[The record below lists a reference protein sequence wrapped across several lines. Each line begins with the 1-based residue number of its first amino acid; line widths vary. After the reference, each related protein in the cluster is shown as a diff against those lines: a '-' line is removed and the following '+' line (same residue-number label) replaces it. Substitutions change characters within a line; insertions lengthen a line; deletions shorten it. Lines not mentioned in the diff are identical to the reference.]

1 MEDYERRV
9 KVSLNIEMEVM
20 MAKMESF
27 FDQRTKQFAEQE
39 STSRLFYE
47 ILNTN
52 QHLVPEVQLP
62 GPEVHLLGPE
72 MQLPGPE
79 MQLLGPEMQ
88 LLGPEVPA
96 RQTEL
101 ININI
106 VE

>member
-72 MQLPGPE
+72 MQL
-79 MQLLGPEMQ
+79 
-88 LLGPEVPA
+88 LGPEVPV